1 MTDPKPRV
9 LIVFASRRGGTAG
22 LVDMIG
28 DALEAAGCSVI
39 TSPADGVADFFGV
52 DAVIVAG
59 SLYYNR
65 WHRHASRFVRRNAA
79 VLRTLPVWLVCSGPL
94 DDSATQREIA
104 PTRQLTRLAALV
116 DARGQVTFG
125 GRLQPDARGV
135 LAHAMAK
142 TRAGDWRDA
151 EHVTS
156 FVASVCEQLRRS

>member
-1 MTDPKPRV
+1 M

-28 DALEAAGCSVI
+28 DALEAQGCSVI
-39 TSPADGVADFFGV
+39 ISPADGVADFYEI

-59 SLYYNR
+59 SLYNSR

-94 DDSATQREIA
+94 DDSAAREQIPPTKQIA
-104 PTRQLTRLAALV
+104 RLSALV

-125 GRLQPDARGV
+125 GRLQPGARGL

-142 TRAGDWRDA
+142 TRAGDWRDP
-151 EHVTS
+151 EHVAS
-156 FVASVCEQLRRS
+156 WVASMRERLQTR

>member
-1 MTDPKPRV
+1 MTDAKPRI

-28 DALEAAGCSVI
+28 DALEAAGCGVI
-39 TSPADGVADFFGV
+39 ISPADGVADFYGV

-94 DDSATQREIA
+94 DDSATQREVA
-104 PTRQLTRLAALV
+104 PTKQVARLAALV

-125 GRLQPDARGV
+125 GQLQADARGM

-142 TRAGDWRDA
+142 TRAGDWRDPD
-151 EHVTS
+151 HVRS
-156 FVASVCEQLRRS
+156 WVASVCEQLRAG

>member
-1 MTDPKPRV
+1 MNDSKPRV

-22 LVDMIG
+22 LVDTIG
-28 DALEAAGCSVI
+28 DALDAAGCDVI
-39 TSPADGVADFFGV
+39 ISPADGVADFYGV
-52 DAVIVAG
+52 NAVIVAG

-94 DDSATQREIA
+94 DDSASQREVV
-104 PTRQLTRLAALV
+104 PPKQLTRLAALV

-125 GRLQPDARGV
+125 GRLQADARGV

-142 TRAGDWRDA
+142 THAGDWRDPD
-151 EHVTS
+151 HVKS
-156 FVASVCEQLRRS
+156 WVAAVRGQLRTG